1 MLPRN
6 FSTRVVLIVSVVIL
20 PFVSIHFGP
29 KAAATQ
35 TALGYCAAGPD
46 HSAVYI
52 TEIFNTGFSLDPGYS
67 SSPIQNEYNEY
78 LKGRYDFKSD
88 TSYVVTCP
96 LFNNI
101 GEAQSSKRNYEMQML
116 RDGNNRIVK
125 VEWDYKPD
133 PGRVNPVRR
142 PGAPSAAGPITKQ
155 ADHTFCISDSYQN
168 TVYSTGPV
176 ATPQS
181 VVMSS
186 WVNGFTQF
194 LKGKYSFQ
202 GRVYCNM
209 ATVETARRLVNAH
222 LDGARTG
229 GRRVV
234 ETEWKYDA
242 SEATISAS
250 RPADQ
255 DDDRLPAQR
264 PAAQPPNLQARDYA
278 INERPRALSYCVG
291 NRLVAAAFDC
301 NCLLRQISTY
311 RLSHISDTLSAS
323 PTPLEELFK
332 GEKFDCRSCIQ
343 VDWKFKPGV
352 KSFARAQGASDA
364 VADCRIEKFRALLEA
379 KPYPSQAQELL
390 NEAIAACR

>member
-6 FSTRVVLIVSVVIL
+6 SLTRVVLIVSVVIL
-20 PFVSIHFGP
+20 PVVFIHFSHN
-29 KAAATQ
+29 AAATQ
-35 TALGYCAAGPD
+35 TAVGYCAAGPD
-46 HSAVYI
+46 HSRVYI

-101 GEAQSSKRNYEMQML
+101 GEAQSSKRNYEIQML

-176 ATPQS
+176 ASGQS

-186 WVNGFTQF
+186 W
-194 LKGKYSFQ
+194 
-202 GRVYCNM
+202 
-209 ATVETARRLVNAH
+209 
-222 LDGARTG
+222 
-229 GRRVV
+229 
-234 ETEWKYDA
+234 
-242 SEATISAS
+242 
-250 RPADQ
+250 
-255 DDDRLPAQR
+255 
-264 PAAQPPNLQARDYA
+264 
-278 INERPRALSYCVG
+278 IN
-291 NRLVAAAFDC
+291 
-301 NCLLRQISTY
+301 
-311 RLSHISDTLSAS
+311 
-323 PTPLEELFK
+323 
-332 GEKFDCRSCIQ
+332 
-343 VDWKFKPGV
+343 
-352 KSFARAQGASDA
+352 
-364 VADCRIEKFRALLEA
+364 
-379 KPYPSQAQELL
+379 
-390 NEAIAACR
+390 